1 MKTESLLRGL
11 SANITLLQER
21 EMKGITRILLVAA
34 VVGIA
39 IFAAGCP
46 EKRSIAEIN
55 ANPSRYQNKEVGIIG
70 TVVDSYGLSIPGT
83 GISGGAYKIDDGTG
97 SIWVITDNAVP
108 SRGSRIGISGTVGTG
123 INYKGRNYGLGIF
136 EKERRYKGR

>member
-1 MKTESLLRGL
+1 MK
-11 SANITLLQER
+11 A
-21 EMKGITRILLVAA
+21 ITRSLIIVAVA
-34 VVGIA
+34 GLA
-39 IFAAGCP
+39 LFAAACP

-70 TVVDSYGLSIPGT
+70 TVTDSYGLSIPGT

-97 SIWVITDNAVP
+97 SIWVVTDRNVP
-108 SRGSRIGISGTVGTG
+108 ARGSRIGISGTVGTG
-123 INYKGRNYGLGIF
+123 VSYKGRNYGLGIF